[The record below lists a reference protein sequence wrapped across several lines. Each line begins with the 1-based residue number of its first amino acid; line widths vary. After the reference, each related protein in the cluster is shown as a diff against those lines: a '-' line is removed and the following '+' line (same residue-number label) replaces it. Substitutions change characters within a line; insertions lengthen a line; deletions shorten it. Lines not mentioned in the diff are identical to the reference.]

1 MDFCRST
8 EQAGIITGSLYP
20 KGNCSLSPS
29 RELPPA
35 RNHNAFPKDFFPP
48 FFVKRATNH
57 ACVPMLVLHN
67 GRPTYSQYKDVVNTF
82 FILSPN
88 WKDHKYYLVVIGP
101 AEIKDAPL
109 QRIHTPKSHR
119 HLEIIV
125 WLTNIVNTATSRHR
139 RQANKKNGTLLLRN
153 RFVFGERSVP
163 SCKHCTTP
171 LEAIYGGYDAFIQNG
186 VRANWLMPL
195 ACRAVG

>member
-1 MDFCRST
+1 MNMDFCRST

-29 RELPPA
+29 RELLPA

-119 HLEIIV
+119 HLEIIPV
-125 WLTNIVNTATSRHR
+125 IPSLHSGQALSAAKGLVRRTKRSFAALRMTCRTA
-139 RQANKKNGTLLLRN
+139 
-153 RFVFGERSVP
+153 
-163 SCKHCTTP
+163 
-171 LEAIYGGYDAFIQNG
+171 LEAAHEKPYLQ
-186 VRANWLMPL
+186 RSLWLDVL
-195 ACRAVG
+195 